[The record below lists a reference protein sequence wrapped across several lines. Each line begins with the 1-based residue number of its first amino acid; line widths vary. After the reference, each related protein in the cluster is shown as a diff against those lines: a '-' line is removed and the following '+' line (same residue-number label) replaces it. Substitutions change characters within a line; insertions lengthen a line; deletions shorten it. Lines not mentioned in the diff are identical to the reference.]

1 MKRNKLIL
9 RGFIL
14 SAFLLAALVGVLFAG
29 RRAAAEEYPDVPR
42 YTITYNANGGEFA
55 PETQYK
61 YKDIPLT
68 LATGIPQREGYVFDG
83 WVTTVNPQTVYN
95 PGQVYEANC
104 GAKFYAVWK
113 PAEFTISYN
122 ANGGEGAPESQK
134 KKRYYPLRLSSQEPY
149 REGYIFLGWS
159 TTIEPNVIYPAGAD
173 YYYDRGAKFYAIWKK
188 CDDLSGFSRVSFSGV
203 REEAVSTDR
212 FCYAEGER
220 VVLLLDKGLHLPG
233 DTLQNIEQIMEVI
246 ENKTGLSYDVYPLDY
261 PFDYF
266 NTTCETYFRNNPWE
280 GMDFGKKVAILF
292 VNGCCGDSSASG
304 GRIVTIPTGQF
315 FEDFVNTY
323 YWNGE
328 LRDYYNF
335 AVLAHELT
343 HILTQRYVT
352 LNMCVTEG
360 SAEHISGVVIKELAG
375 LSEDYAKSVD
385 FYYAKQEGQEDDEDY
400 VVSNLENPEELFITD
415 CQNEGKYEPYHFGRI
430 LCEFL
435 HETYGAGFLKD
446 YVLSVKSSGL
456 NAFYKSFTEEDHVAF
471 TALFKETF
479 GDDVFVRFGEW
490 YQENIAR

>member
-14 SAFLLAALVGVLFAG
+14 SAFLLAALVGVLSAG

-134 KKRYYPLRLSSQEPY
+134 KKLGSLLYISRQEPY
-149 REGYIFLGWS
+149 REGYIFQGWS
-159 TTIEPNVIYPAGAD
+159 TTIEPNVCYPAGAH
-173 YYYDRGAKFYAIWKK
+173 YSRERGAKFYAIWKK
-188 CDDLSGFSRVSFSGV
+188 CDDLSGFCQVYFSGV

-233 DTLQNIEQIMEVI
+233 DTLQNIEQIMGVLE
-246 ENKTGLSYDVYPLDY
+246 EKTGLFFDVEYLKNSVVDRRCR
-261 PFDYF
+261 DWLG
-266 NTTCETYFRNNPWE
+266 RNPWE
-280 GMDFGKKVAILF
+280 GMDFGQKVAVLF
-292 VNGCCGDSSASG
+292 VNITNNSSAAEGEVVIMTSSC
-304 GRIVTIPTGQF
+304 F
-315 FEDFVNTY
+315 YDDWNTTFK
-323 YWNGE
+323 WDRE
-328 LRDYYNF
+328 LREYYNYT
-335 AVLAHELT
+335 VLAHELT
-343 HILTQRYVT
+343 HILTQRYTT
-352 LNMCVTEG
+352 LNICVTEG
-360 SAEHISGVVIKELAG
+360 AAELISGEAIKELAG
-375 LSEDYAKSVD
+375 LSEDYAKS
-385 FYYAKQEGQEDDEDY
+385 
-400 VVSNLENPEELFITD
+400 LEIYQNSLKEPSSEITGESAEAIFFTD
-415 CQNEGKYEPYHFGRI
+415 CNEDLYEPYRFGRK
-430 LCEFL
+430 LCEYLDESFG
-435 HETYGAGFLKD
+435 ESFLKD

-456 NAFYKSFTEEDHVAF
+456 NAMYKRFTEEDHVAF